1 MPVIFD
7 FDQSLAR
14 CSEALSRLVR
24 HKQSEAL
31 SKLDSSAAKIYI
43 FFSAVY
49 CDAENISGRW
59 MTEHK

>member
-31 SKLDSSAAKIYI
+31 SKLDSSATKIY
-43 FFSAVY
+43 FSAVY
-49 CDAENISGRW
+49 SDGENIPGRW